1 MRDDHFKHLA
11 LSFMVCMVLLSFAR
25 FSRVFILISII
36 ITLAIGIIK
45 EVIDRETTG
54 FSLSDIA
61 FDIAGIS
68 LAVLLYVR

>member
-1 MRDDHFKHLA
+1 MICA
-11 LSFMVCMVLLSFAR
+11 VLLSAAR
-25 FSRVFILISII
+25 FSRWFILVAVIA
-36 ITLAIGIIK
+36 TLAVGIIK
-45 EVIDRETTG
+45 ELLDRRISG